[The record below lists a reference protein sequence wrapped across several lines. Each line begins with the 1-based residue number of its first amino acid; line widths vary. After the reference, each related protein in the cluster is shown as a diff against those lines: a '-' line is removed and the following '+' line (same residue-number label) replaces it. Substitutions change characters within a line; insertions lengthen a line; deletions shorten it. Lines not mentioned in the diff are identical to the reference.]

1 MKTNFL
7 EYRITS
13 IKKKLNII
21 GVQPL
26 DLLVVGAT
34 GSGKSTTLNAIL
46 QSNVAQI
53 GYGADPETMDTNY
66 YMLNDFIRIWDSP
79 GLGDGVKI
87 DDEHRKKISD
97 LLMKKYQRNY
107 ENYGFIDM
115 VLVIIDASS
124 RDLGTEYDLI
134 NNVILKHIS
143 PDRVLIAVNKADFVM
158 YGRHWDK
165 DSNQPDSTLLSA
177 LDEKVTSVKKRII
190 ESTGLNVPRPVY
202 YSAEYEYNI
211 TKLLDFII
219 NNMPTTKR
227 KLI

>member
-1 MKTNFL
+1 MKTNFS
-7 EYRITS
+7 EYQITS

-26 DLLVVGAT
+26 DLLIVGAT
-34 GSGKSTTLNAIL
+34 GSGKSTTLKAIT
-46 QSNVAQI
+46 QKDEAKI
-53 GYGADPETMDTNY
+53 GCGADPETMDTNY
-66 YMLNDFIRIWDSP
+66 YMVNDFIRIWDSP

-115 VLVIIDASS
+115 VFVIIDASS

-165 DSNQPDSTLLSA
+165 DSNQPDITLLYT
-177 LDEKVTSVKKRII
+177 LDEKVTSVKKRIT
-190 ESTGLNVPRPVY
+190 ESTGLNVPKPVY
-202 YSAEYEYNI
+202 YLAEYKYNI

-219 NNMPTTKR
+219 NNIPTTKR

>member
-1 MKTNFL
+1 
-7 EYRITS
+7 
-13 IKKKLNII
+13 
-21 GVQPL
+21 
-26 DLLVVGAT
+26 
-34 GSGKSTTLNAIL
+34 
-46 QSNVAQI
+46 
-53 GYGADPETMDTNY
+53 
-66 YMLNDFIRIWDSP
+66 
-79 GLGDGVKI
+79 
-87 DDEHRKKISD
+87 
-97 LLMKKYQRNY
+97 MKKYQRNY

>member
-1 MKTNFL
+1 MKTNFS

-46 QSNVAQI
+46 QKDEAKI
-53 GYGADPETMDTNY
+53 GRGADPETMDTNY
-66 YMLNDFIRIWDSP
+66 YMVNNLIRIWDSP

-87 DDEHRKKISD
+87 DNEHKKKISD
-97 LLMKKYQRNY
+97 LLKKKYQRNY
-107 ENYGFIDM
+107 VNYGFIDM

-134 NNVILKHIS
+134 NNVILKNIS

-165 DSNQPDSTLLSA
+165 DSNQPDSTLLYT

-227 KLI
+227 RLI

>member
-1 MKTNFL
+1 MKTNFS

-21 GVQPL
+21 GMQPL

-46 QSNVAQI
+46 QSNAAQI

-87 DDEHRKKISD
+87 DDEHRKKIFD

-107 ENYGFIDM
+107 VNYGFIDM

-143 PDRVLIAVNKADFVM
+143 SDRVLIAVNKADFAM
-158 YGRHWDK
+158 YGRHWDN
-165 DSNQPDSTLLSA
+165 DINQPDSTLLSA

-219 NNMPTTKR
+219 NNMPNTKR

>member
-1 MKTNFL
+1 MKTNFS

-87 DDEHRKKISD
+87 DNEHKKKISD
-97 LLMKKYQRNY
+97 LLKKKYQRNY
-107 ENYGFIDM
+107 VNYGVIDM

-134 NNVILKHIS
+134 NNVILNHIS
-143 PDRVLIAVNKADFVM
+143 PDRVLIAVNKADFGM
-158 YGRHWDK
+158 YGRHWDE
-165 DSNQPDSTLLSA
+165 DSNQPDSTLLYT
-177 LDEKVTSVKKRII
+177 LNEKVTSVKKRIT
-190 ESTGLNVPRPVY
+190 ESTGLNVPKPVF

>member
-1 MKTNFL
+1 MKTNFS

-46 QSNVAQI
+46 QKDEAKI
-53 GYGADPETMDTNY
+53 GRGADPETMDINY
-66 YMLNDFIRIWDSP
+66 YMVNNLIRIWDSP

-87 DDEHRKKISD
+87 DNEHKKKISD
-97 LLMKKYQRNY
+97 LLKMKYQRNY
-107 ENYGFIDM
+107 VNYGFIDM

-134 NNVILKHIS
+134 NNVILNHIS
-143 PDRVLIAVNKADFVM
+143 PDRVLIAVNKADFGM

-165 DSNQPDSTLLSA
+165 DSNQPDSTLLYT

-190 ESTGLNVPRPVY
+190 ESTGLNVPKPVY

>member
-1 MKTNFL
+1 MKTNFS

-87 DDEHRKKISD
+87 DNEHRKKISD

-165 DSNQPDSTLLSA
+165 DNNQPDNTLLHT
-177 LDEKVTSVKKRII
+177 LDKKVTSVKKRIT
-190 ESTGLNVPRPVY
+190 ESTGLDVPRPVY

-211 TKLLDFII
+211 TKLIDFII

>member
-1 MKTNFL
+1 MKTNFS

-21 GVQPL
+21 GVQPF